1 MSDRLQP
8 EEREIRKAQKKT
20 QKKAEKERKK
30 AERAA
35 KKTRK
40 SDAEAT
46 EPAKKTLCEAE
57 QQPPVPR
64 EKVIP
69 PEQRRCVTCGVAVPH
84 NAHCPL
90 CGRLIA
96 EGVPESETYPVVT
109 DKRFLTRNIL
119 RFIAIVGS
127 AVSFFVDFL
136 LSGTVSWS
144 CIAAASV
151 ICVWFCLFRPVF
163 YARPFG
169 TFVVADVLVVWAGT
183 LAVDYIYG
191 FSGWSIAYVWP
202 SAVCAGITL
211 VLFCSL
217 FGRLKWSVVGS
228 TLVIFAALCGIMIA
242 AGYLGMPLHRKLWLI
257 LVVYD
262 AVCIF
267 GLRYFL
273 SRMFGEKL
281 EGLFH
286 V

>member
-1 MSDRLQP
+1 MSDRLKS
-8 EEREIRKAQKKT
+8 EEKEIRKAQKK
-20 QKKAEKERKK
+20 AEKEQKR
-30 AERAA
+30 AEKAA
-35 KKTRK
+35 KKAQK
-40 SDAEAT
+40 AAEKET
-46 EPAKKTLCEAE
+46 EPAENGFCEAE
-57 QQPPVPR
+57 RHADEPAAPK

-69 PEQRRCVTCGVAVPH
+69 PEQRRCVACGVAVPH

-96 EGVPESETYPVVT
+96 EGVPESETYPVVA
-109 DKRFLTRNIL
+109 DKRFLARNIL

-144 CIAAASV
+144 CIVAASV
-151 ICVWFCLFRPVF
+151 VCVWFCLFRPVF

-169 TFVVADVLVVWAGT
+169 TFVVADVLVVWAGS

-191 FSGWSIAYVWP
+191 FLGWSIAYVWP

-242 AGYLGMPLHRKLWLI
+242 AGYLGVPLHRKLWLI

>member
-1 MSDRLQP
+1 MSDRLKS
-8 EEREIRKAQKKT
+8 EEKEIRKA

-35 KKTRK
+35 EKERK
-40 SDAEAT
+40 SAEKET
-46 EPAKKTLCEAE
+46 KPAKKTLCEAE
-57 QQPPVPR
+57 QQPLAPKEPK

-69 PEQRRCVTCGVAVPH
+69 PEQRRCVACGVAVPH

-96 EGVPESETYPVVT
+96 EGVPESETYPVVA
-109 DKRFLTRNIL
+109 DKRFLARNIL

-151 ICVWFCLFRPVF
+151 VCVWFCLFRPVF

-242 AGYLGMPLHRKLWLI
+242 AGYLGVPLHRKLWLI

>member
-1 MSDRLQP
+1 MSDRLKS
-8 EEREIRKAQKKT
+8 EEKEIRKAQKK
-20 QKKAEKERKK
+20 AEKEQKR
-30 AERAA
+30 AEKAA
-35 KKTRK
+35 KKAQK
-40 SDAEAT
+40 AAEKET
-46 EPAKKTLCEAE
+46 KPAKSGFCEAE
-57 QQPPVPR
+57 RHADEPAVPE

-69 PEQRRCVTCGVAVPH
+69 PEQRRCVACGVAVPH

-96 EGVPESETYPVVT
+96 EGVPESETYPVVA
-109 DKRFLTRNIL
+109 DKRFLARNIL

-136 LSGTVSWS
+136 LSGAVSWS
-144 CIAAASV
+144 CIVAASV
-151 ICVWFCLFRPVF
+151 VCVWFCLFRPVF

-169 TFVVADVLVVWAGT
+169 TFVVADVLVVWAGS

-191 FSGWSIAYVWP
+191 FLGWSIAYVWP

-242 AGYLGMPLHRKLWLI
+242 AGYLGVPLHRKLWLI

>member
-1 MSDRLQP
+1 MSDRLKA
-8 EEREIRKAQKKT
+8 EEKEIRKAQKK
-20 QKKAEKERKK
+20 AEKEQKRAEKATKK
-30 AERAA
+30 AQ
-35 KKTRK
+35 KT
-40 SDAEAT
+40 AEKA
-46 EPAKKTLCEAE
+46 PCEAE
-57 QQPPVPR
+57 QQPFAPKG
-64 EKVIP
+64 KVIP
-69 PEQRRCVTCGVAVPH
+69 PEQRRCVACGVTVPH

-96 EGVPESETYPVVT
+96 DGVPESETYPVVA
-109 DKRFLTRNIL
+109 DKRFLARIIL
-119 RFIAIVGS
+119 RFIAMVGS

-144 CIAAASV
+144 CIVAASV
-151 ICVWFCLFRPVF
+151 VCVWFCLFRPVF

-169 TFVVADVLVVWAGT
+169 TFVVADVLVVWAGS
-183 LAVDYIYG
+183 LAVDYVYG
-191 FSGWSIAYVWP
+191 FLGWSIAYVWP
-202 SAVCAGITL
+202 STVCAGITL

-242 AGYLGMPLHRKLWLI
+242 AGYLGVPLHRKLWLI